1 MEITGLCGNG
11 IMGSMEQESHYTR
24 KATPDALLVWS
35 RVGATVPIR
44 LYTAFQPH
52 SESASTGLP

>member
-11 IMGSMEQESHYTR
+11 IMGSIEQKSQYTR
-24 KATPDALLVWS
+24 KITPEALLVLP

-44 LYTAFQPH
+44 LYNACQPH
-52 SESASTGLP
+52 R